1 MEIWKKRLRACWRS
15 SQAKLL
21 DFPNVSRSRLSTTNV
36 LSQRTDILWWVK
48 KQGNNGGYSPLT
60 KQIDIDHCFPSKTCN
75 CLVDIEQLQEKL
87 KSKNYT
93 YWGDLLTV
101 CEECGGVGKV
111 WCTYTDRLGKDY
123 QISGV
128 CPICGGDSLTERTG
142 VVKIADAIVKP
153 KYLLLLCELAKA
165 TGGRVLLLNGGT
177 ERQHLYFLIGEDIE
191 MVIMQARPSVARRE
205 ELLFELKIDWRKW
218 NRNKERR

>member
-1 MEIWKKRLRACWRS
+1 MRKEIKRVLEKLAGEAFEYREYFKKPFIYGEWIVA
-15 SQAKLL
+15 
-21 DFPNVSRSRLSTTNV
+21 
-36 LSQRTDILWWVK
+36 TDGHSLIRVK

-87 KSKNYT
+87 KSKKYGA
-93 YWGDLLTV
+93 WEDFLTV
-101 CEECGGVGKV
+101 CEECGGIGRVMG
-111 WCTYTDRLGKDY
+111 TYTDRLGKDY

-128 CPICGGDSLTERTG
+128 CPICGGYSFYERTG

-165 TGGRVLLLNGGT
+165 TGGRVLLLNRGA
-177 ERQHLYFLIGEDIE
+177 ERQRLYFQIGKDIE
-191 MVIMQARPSVARRE
+191 MIIMQVSPSVARQE
-205 ELLFELKIDWRKW
+205 ELLFELKID
-218 NRNKERR
+218 

>member
-1 MEIWKKRLRACWRS
+1 MKKEIKSVLKKLAGEAYEFREVFKKPFVYGECIVA
-15 SQAKLL
+15 
-21 DFPNVSRSRLSTTNV
+21 
-36 LSQRTDILWWVK
+36 TDGYSLIRVK

-60 KQIDIDHCFPSKTCN
+60 KQINIDHSFPSKTCN

-93 YWGDLLTV
+93 YWGDLFTV

-111 WCTYTDRLGKDY
+111 WYTYTDRLGNDY
-123 QISGV
+123 KITEV
-128 CPICGGDSLTERTG
+128 CPICDGYSITERKG

-165 TGGRVLLLNGGT
+165 TGGRVLLLNRGA
-177 ERQHLYFLIGEDIE
+177 ERQRLYFQIGEDIE
-191 MVIMQARPSVARRE
+191 MIIMQVRPSSVARQE
-205 ELLFELKIDWRKW
+205 ELLFELKID
-218 NRNKERR
+218 

>member
-1 MEIWKKRLRACWRS
+1 MKKEIKSVLKKLAGEAFEYREYFKKPFVYDEWIVATDGYSLIRV
-15 SQAKLL
+15 K
-21 DFPNVSRSRLSTTNV
+21 SR
-36 LSQRTDILWWVK
+36 
-48 KQGNNGGYSPLT
+48 NNADYSPLT

-87 KSKNYT
+87 KSKKYGA
-93 YWGDLLTV
+93 WGDLLTV

-165 TGGRVLLLNGGT
+165 TDGRVLLLNRGT
-177 ERQHLYFLIGEDIE
+177 ERQHLYFQIGEDIE
-191 MVIMQARPSVARRE
+191 MIIMQVRPSVARQE
-205 ELLFELKIDWRKW
+205 ELLFELKID
-218 NRNKERR
+218 

>member
-1 MEIWKKRLRACWRS
+1 MKKEIKSVLKKLVGEASEFHECFKKPFVYGEWI
-15 SQAKLL
+15 AA
-21 DFPNVSRSRLSTTNV
+21 
-36 LSQRTDILWWVK
+36 TDGYSLIRVK

-60 KQIDIDHCFPSKTCN
+60 KQIDIDRCFPSKTCN
-75 CLVDIEQLQEKL
+75 CLVDIGLLQEKL

-93 YWGDLLTV
+93 YWGDLFTV

-111 WCTYTDRLGKDY
+111 WYTYTDRLGCDHE
-123 QISGV
+123 IIGE

-165 TGGRVLLLNGGT
+165 TDGRVLLLNRGDA
-177 ERQHLYFLIGEDIE
+177 ERQRLYFQIGEDIE
-191 MVIMQARPSVARRE
+191 MVIMQVHPSVARQE
-205 ELLFELKIDWRKW
+205 ELLFELKID
-218 NRNKERR
+218 

>member
-1 MEIWKKRLRACWRS
+1 MKKEIKSVLKKLAGEALGFYGYFKKPFVYGEWIV
-15 SQAKLL
+15 A
-21 DFPNVSRSRLSTTNV
+21 
-36 LSQRTDILWWVK
+36 TDGYSLIRVK

-60 KQIDIDHCFPSKTCN
+60 KQIDIDYCFPSKTCN

-93 YWGDLLTV
+93 YWGDFLTV
-101 CEECGGVGKV
+101 CEECGGIGRVRG
-111 WCTYTDRLGKDY
+111 TYTDRLGKDY
-123 QISGV
+123 QISGE

-165 TGGRVLLLNGGT
+165 TGGRVLLLNRGGA
-177 ERQHLYFLIGEDIE
+177 ERQRLYFQIGEDIE
-191 MVIMQARPSVARRE
+191 MVITQVRPSVARQE
-205 ELLFELKIDWRKW
+205 ELLFEFKID
-218 NRNKERR
+218 

>member
-1 MEIWKKRLRACWRS
+1 MKKEIKSVLKKLAGEASEFHECFKKPFIYGEWIV
-15 SQAKLL
+15 A
-21 DFPNVSRSRLSTTNV
+21 
-36 LSQRTDILWWVK
+36 TDGYSLIRVK

-101 CEECGGVGKV
+101 CEECGGVGRV
-111 WCTYTDRLGKDY
+111 RFTYTDKLGNDHT
-123 QISGV
+123 IPEV
-128 CPICGGDSLTERTG
+128 CPICGGYSLAERKG

-165 TGGRVLLLNGGT
+165 TGGRVLLLNRGGT
-177 ERQHLYFLIGEDIE
+177 ERQRLYLQIGKDIE
-191 MVIMQARPSVARRE
+191 MVIMQVRPSVARQE
-205 ELLFELKIDWRKW
+205 ELLFELKID
-218 NRNKERR
+218 